1 LTAWQNQPIIRVR
14 KGRYLFTFFIN
25 ISAGVGGKCSME
37 GKRLTSYAME
47 ELECPKCGHK
57 HSLKKY
63 KVINVTEK
71 AKLKE
76 EIMKNR
82 LYQFSCEEC
91 EYMAPLTYDS
101 LYVDSRRN
109 IMIYMAPVMN
119 AEIKAEIAELE
130 QEKGID
136 KRLVDNI
143 NDLKE
148 KIMIADNHLDDR
160 VIEIIKIMYI
170 DQMKKEM
177 EDDTLLNILFDYNRD
192 NYCFLVF
199 FQKKGIGKIPLT
211 REFYRQVEDKYKD
224 AIKEHS
230 MDSFMKVD
238 MEWAG
243 KILFKNHNKFN

>member
-1 LTAWQNQPIIRVR
+1 
-14 KGRYLFTFFIN
+14 
-25 ISAGVGGKCSME
+25 ME
-37 GKRLTSYAME
+37 SKRLTSYAME

-76 EIMKNR
+76 DIMKNR
-82 LYQFSCEEC
+82 LFQFSCEEC

-101 LYVDSRRN
+101 LYIDSQRN
-109 IMIYMAPVMN
+109 VMIYMAPVMN
-119 AEIKAEIAELE
+119 AEIKAELTELE
-130 QEKGID
+130 QEKAET

-160 VIEIIKIMYI
+160 VIEIIKIMYLNQI
-170 DQMKKEM
+170 KKEM
-177 EDDTLLNILFDYNRD
+177 EDDTLLNILFDYSRD

-211 REFYRQVEDKYKD
+211 REFYRQIEDKYKD

-230 MDSFMKVD
+230 TDSFMKVD

-243 KILFKNHNKFN
+243 KILFKNNKNKLNQSIFQTRSGKIL

>member
-1 LTAWQNQPIIRVR
+1 MNRKLIWIPIIISFIVFATLCKTDFSVDAMDNTQNSVR
-14 KGRYLFTFFIN
+14 KED
-25 ISAGVGGKCSME
+25 KCP
-37 GKRLTSYAME
+37 
-47 ELECPKCGHK
+47 CPRG
-57 HSLKKY
+57 
-63 KVINVTEK
+63 
-71 AKLKE
+71 
-76 EIMKNR
+76 
-82 LYQFSCEEC
+82 QD
-91 EYMAPLTYDS
+91 PLLRES
-101 LYVDSRRN
+101 
-109 IMIYMAPVMN
+109 
-119 AEIKAEIAELE
+119 
-130 QEKGID
+130 
-136 KRLVDNI
+136 I

>member
-1 LTAWQNQPIIRVR
+1 
-14 KGRYLFTFFIN
+14 
-25 ISAGVGGKCSME
+25 
-37 GKRLTSYAME
+37 ME

-91 EYMAPLTYDS
+91 EYMAPLTYEC
-101 LYVDSRRN
+101 LYVYRYRIHIAVSKCV
-109 IMIYMAPVMN
+109 IQLLLFFLPPGMPVMN

-130 QEKGID
+130 REKGID

>member
-1 LTAWQNQPIIRVR
+1 
-14 KGRYLFTFFIN
+14 
-25 ISAGVGGKCSME
+25 ME

-109 IMIYMAPVMN
+109 IMI
-119 AEIKAEIAELE
+119 
-130 QEKGID
+130 
-136 KRLVDNI
+136 
-143 NDLKE
+143 
-148 KIMIADNHLDDR
+148 
-160 VIEIIKIMYI
+160 
-170 DQMKKEM
+170 
-177 EDDTLLNILFDYNRD
+177 
-192 NYCFLVF
+192 
-199 FQKKGIGKIPLT
+199 
-211 REFYRQVEDKYKD
+211 
-224 AIKEHS
+224 
-230 MDSFMKVD
+230 
-238 MEWAG
+238 
-243 KILFKNHNKFN
+243 

>member
-1 LTAWQNQPIIRVR
+1 
-14 KGRYLFTFFIN
+14 
-25 ISAGVGGKCSME
+25 ME

-130 QEKGID
+130 QEK
-136 KRLVDNI
+136 V
-143 NDLKE
+143 
-148 KIMIADNHLDDR
+148 
-160 VIEIIKIMYI
+160 
-170 DQMKKEM
+170 
-177 EDDTLLNILFDYNRD
+177 
-192 NYCFLVF
+192 
-199 FQKKGIGKIPLT
+199 
-211 REFYRQVEDKYKD
+211 
-224 AIKEHS
+224 
-230 MDSFMKVD
+230 
-238 MEWAG
+238 
-243 KILFKNHNKFN
+243 

>member
-1 LTAWQNQPIIRVR
+1 
-14 KGRYLFTFFIN
+14 
-25 ISAGVGGKCSME
+25 
-37 GKRLTSYAME
+37 
-47 ELECPKCGHK
+47 
-57 HSLKKY
+57 
-63 KVINVTEK
+63 
-71 AKLKE
+71 
-76 EIMKNR
+76 
-82 LYQFSCEEC
+82 
-91 EYMAPLTYDS
+91 MAPLTYDS
-101 LYVDSRRN
+101 LYVDSQRN

-177 EDDTLLNILFDYNRD
+177 EDDTLLNIL
-192 NYCFLVF
+192 LIIIEITIVF
-199 FQKKGIGKIPLT
+199 SLFPEKGIGKIPLT

-243 KILFKNHNKFN
+243 KILLKTTINLIKNN